1 MKTKVAFFG
10 SDQYSQIVLDQ
21 LKKSPRIEITNQE
34 TEIGVLASYGKIL
47 SLTTLEKFPS
57 GILNLHPS
65 LLPQY
70 RGPSPVQ
77 TALLEGKTTTG
88 ITIIKMDQE
97 IDHGP
102 IVWQK
107 EVRIKPEETA
117 GQLYQRLFSLGTK
130 ALLEF
135 LPAYLKGELK
145 LKEQD
150 HSQTSYTQK
159 LIRES
164 GFIPL
169 ERIFHQPDL
178 TFRKIRAYSPW
189 PGAWTKVEINHQN
202 KRLKILKAHLEKKE
216 LILDQVQ
223 LEGKNSITF
232 KQLLEGYPQI
242 KTLFSQKKPQEVS
255 L

>member
-1 MKTKVAFFG
+1 MKTKVVFFG
-10 SDQYSQIVLDQ
+10 SDQYSQIVLNQ
-21 LKKSPRIEITNQE
+21 LKRSSQIEIVGQKAE
-34 TEIGVLASYGKIL
+34 VGILASYGKIL
-47 SLTTLEKFPS
+47 PEETLKKFPL

-65 LLPQY
+65 FLPQY

-77 TALLEGKTTTG
+77 AALLEGKTTTG
-88 ITIIKMDQE
+88 ITIMKMDKK

-107 EVRIKPEETA
+107 ETEIKPEETA

-135 LPAYLKGELK
+135 LPAYLQGKIK
-145 LKEQD
+145 PRAQN
-150 HSQTSYTQK
+150 HSQASYTQK
-159 LIRES
+159 LTRES

-169 ERIFHQPDL
+169 RKLFQQPILTSHQ
-178 TFRKIRAYSPW
+178 IRAYSPW
-189 PGAWTKVEINHQN
+189 PGAWTKIKINHQE
-202 KRLKILKAHLEKKE
+202 KRLKILKAHLEEKK
-216 LILDQVQ
+216 LTLDQVQ
-223 LEGKNSITF
+223 LEGKNPVTF

-242 KTLFSQKKPQEVS
+242 KAS